1 MKFGYSVKHNDR
13 WYAPGEEIPLE
24 QPTSEKK
31 VEKVEKVEK
40 PQTRKTNKK
49 TKGE

>member
-24 QPTSEKK
+24 QPASEKK
-31 VEKVEKVEK
+31 VEKK
-40 PQTRKTNKK
+40 PQTRKSNKK

>member
-31 VEKVEKVEK
+31 VEKEK
-40 PQTRKTNKK
+40 PQTRKSNKK

>member
-24 QPTSEKK
+24 KPTSEKK
-31 VEKVEKVEK
+31 TEKTEK
-40 PQTRKTNKK
+40 PQAKKSNKK
-49 TKGE
+49 PKGE